1 VDRLILTVPVAPC
14 AASLILRPM
23 AEHQFHR
30 ALAISQGAPLAALLL
45 VAAALVSGPMLLC
58 WRNRQKGAVGHE
70 AV

>member
-1 VDRLILTVPVAPC
+1 MDRVILTVPVAPC

-23 AEHQFHR
+23 ANHQFHR
-30 ALAISQGAPLAALLL
+30 ALAISQGAPAALLL
-45 VAAALVSGPMLLC
+45 VAAALVSGPMLLG